1 MITCTRLIQF
11 CSGHRV
17 VGHENKCANVHG
29 HNYMA
34 EVTAVAN
41 ELDGIGRVIDFSA
54 LKERVGG
61 WIDEHLDHTFI
72 ASPDENQDLV
82 ATIESI
88 NNKRVYHLP
97 NNPTAENIAD
107 HLLNV
112 ICPIV
117 MQDTGVEVVKIVLWE
132 TPNCHATVTK

>member
-11 CSGHRV
+11 CAGHRV

-29 HNYMA
+29 HNYTA
-34 EVTAVAN
+34 EIYAQALG
-41 ELDGIGRVIDFSA
+41 LDSIGRVIDFSV

-72 ASPDENQDLV
+72 ASPEEDEDLV
-82 ATIESI
+82 VAIEEI
-88 NNKRVYHLP
+88 NNKRVYFLP
-97 NNPTAENIAD
+97 SNPTAENIAS

-112 ICPIV
+112 ICPTV
-117 MQDTGVEVVKIVLWE
+117 MKDTGVEVVKIVLWE